1 MDFKE
6 NFFRYLKKSNSM
18 ITSSVVEKT
27 DWKQVINT
35 IGEDQAIQSTKISS

>member
-1 MDFKE
+1 MAV
-6 NFFRYLKKSNSM
+6 YVVPQPVV